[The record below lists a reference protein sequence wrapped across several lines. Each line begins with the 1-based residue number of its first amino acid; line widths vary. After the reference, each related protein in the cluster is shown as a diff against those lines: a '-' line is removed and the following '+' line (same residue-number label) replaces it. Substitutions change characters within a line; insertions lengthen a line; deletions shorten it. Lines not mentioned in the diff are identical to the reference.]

1 MYFYVSYAY
10 IDGLAILGM
19 IRRAFDDFIEISGPL
34 AQLVERF
41 HGMEEVAGPN
51 PAWSTHRK
59 RKVRDFFLSKKPLN

>member
-1 MYFYVSYAY
+1 
-10 IDGLAILGM
+10 M
-19 IRRAFDDFIEISGPL
+19 IRSAFDDFIELSGPL

-59 RKVRDFFLSKKPLN
+59 KTLFMGAFSYL